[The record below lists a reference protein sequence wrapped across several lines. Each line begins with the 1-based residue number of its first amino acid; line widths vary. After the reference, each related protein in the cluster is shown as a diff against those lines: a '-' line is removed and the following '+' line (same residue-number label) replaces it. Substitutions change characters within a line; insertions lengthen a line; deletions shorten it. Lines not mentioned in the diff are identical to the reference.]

1 MPGSKQTGHKPSAY
15 EELESR
21 NREISR
27 LKEIQAIA
35 DWDEACMMPRGS
47 GQGRGQALSTLTSL
61 IHERLSDP
69 STGELINRARGESPQ
84 LSAWQSANLDNVERE
99 FVEATAIP
107 ADLVRASRLAA
118 LNCEQAWREAR
129 AANDW
134 PAIRPLLEEVV
145 NLARQQ
151 AEALAG
157 AMGLAPYDA
166 LLETF
171 EPELR
176 TKDIEPVFDD
186 LKAFLPDVLDRV
198 LGRQTEPLPLE
209 GPFPVEDQRR
219 LCERVMKTLGFD
231 FDRGRFDVS
240 HHPFCGGVPDD
251 TRITTR
257 YTEAGFFESLMA
269 ICHETGHALYQQGL
283 PRDWRTQPVGDA
295 LGAAVHESQSLL
307 LELQVCRSRPFLEY
321 LAPVIRESFGRD
333 ALDPA
338 WSAEN
343 LYRHA
348 IQVERGFIRV
358 DADEITYPLH
368 VMLRFDLERALLDGT
383 LPVADLP
390 EAWDAAMQRALGL
403 STRGNDANGCMQ
415 DVHWYAGLFGYFPTY
430 TLGALG
436 AAQWFATARENIDDL
451 EAAIGGGD
459 LAPLLGWLRSN
470 IHERGRQTTLQPLFE
485 AVTGSKL
492 DAGYYKR
499 HIQARY
505 LS

>member
-1 MPGSKQTGHKPSAY
+1 MTSAKVSAY
-15 EELESR
+15 DELESR
-21 NREISR
+21 NREITR

-35 DWDEACMMPRGS
+35 SWDEACMMPSGS
-47 GQGRGQALSTLTSL
+47 GAGRGQALSTLTTL

-69 STGELINRARGESPQ
+69 AIGELLNRVRGESTQ
-84 LSAWQSANLDNVERE
+84 LTPWQSANLAAVEKQ
-99 FVEATAIP
+99 FVEATAVP
-107 ADLVRASRLAA
+107 ADLVRACRLAA
-118 LNCEQAWREAR
+118 LGCEQTWREAR

-134 PAIRPLLEEVV
+134 PRIRPLLEEVV

-151 AEALAG
+151 ADALAD
-157 AMGLAPYDA
+157 AMQLARYDA
-166 LLETF
+166 LLETY

-176 TKDIEPVFDD
+176 LADIEPVFDD
-186 LKAFLPDVLDRV
+186 LKAFLPDVLEQV
-198 LGRQTEPLPLE
+198 LGRQQAPLPLD
-209 GPFPVEDQRR
+209 GPFPVEAQRR
-219 LCERVMKTLGFD
+219 LCEQVMRTLGFD
-231 FDRGRFDVS
+231 FNRGRFDVS

-257 YTEAGFFESLMA
+257 YTEASFFESLMA

-307 LELQVCRSRPFLEY
+307 LELQVCSSRPFLEY
-321 LAPVIRESFGRD
+321 LAPMVRDAFGR
-333 ALDPA
+333 AASDPA
-338 WSAEN
+338 WSADN

-348 IQVERGFIRV
+348 IRVERGYIRV

-368 VMLRFDLERALLDGT
+368 VILRFELEQALLDGSVA
-383 LPVADLP
+383 VADLP
-390 EAWDAAMQRALGL
+390 DAWDAAMQRYLGL
-403 STRGNDANGCMQ
+403 STRGNDADGCMQ

-436 AAQWFATARENIDDL
+436 AAQWYASARKAVPDL
-451 EAAIGGGD
+451 DVALARGD

-470 IHERGRQTTLQPLFE
+470 IHERGRQTTMQPLFE

-492 DAGYYKR
+492 DVAYYKR
-499 HIQARY
+499 HIEARY